1 MYFCGTI
8 QMDPVITGA
17 IVTGIIGLVAACI
30 AKSRCFM
37 RVLPTE
43 DDSDARYRLQA
54 GCGFTDQV
62 LLPSSSRIES
72 VQLEDNQILFYR
84 KR

>member
-1 MYFCGTI
+1 M
-8 QMDPVITGA
+8 ITGA
-17 IVTGIIGLVAACI
+17 VLTGAIGLIAAVI
-30 AKSRCFM
+30 AKSRCFL
-37 RVLPTE
+37 RVLPAE
-43 DDSDARYRLQA
+43 GEARYQVQA

-72 VQLEDNQILFYR
+72 VQLEDNNQILFYR

>member
-1 MYFCGTI
+1 MV
-8 QMDPVITGA
+8 DPA
-17 IVTGIIGLVAACI
+17 IVGALVTGLVGLVAAII
-30 AKSRCFM
+30 AKTRCFM
-37 RVLPTE
+37 RVLPSE
-43 DDSDARYRLQA
+43 DDSEARYQVQA

>member
-1 MYFCGTI
+1 MV
-8 QMDPVITGA
+8 DPVITGA
-17 IVTGIIGLVAACI
+17 VVTGVIALIAAVI

-37 RVLPTE
+37 RVLPSE
-43 DDSDARYRLQA
+43 DDSEARYQVQA